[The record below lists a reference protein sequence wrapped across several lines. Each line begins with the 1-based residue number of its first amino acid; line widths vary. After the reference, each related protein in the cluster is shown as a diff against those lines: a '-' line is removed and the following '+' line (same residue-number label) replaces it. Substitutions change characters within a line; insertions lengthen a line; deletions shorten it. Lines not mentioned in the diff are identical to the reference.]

1 MVNGVT
7 SGSTFDIPGNGLDA
21 LRAVR
26 GRMADLGDTLS
37 DINAIGGAATERQTR
52 RIASA
57 MLRFMPTVTVVG
69 QIKSGKTTL
78 VNALAGKTDLL
89 PVDVNPWTSAV
100 TSINLNAR
108 RRTGE
113 PAARFELFDGDEWDR
128 LVKNGG
134 RMGELIGRAGAEK
147 EMERLQAQI
156 EKMRQATKARLGRK
170 FELLLGQTHD
180 YETFDTEILRR
191 YICVGDDFD
200 TGEGGSQQGQFADIT
215 KSANLYLDAP
225 HIPIGMCLRDTPG
238 VNDTFMMREQVTIKA
253 IRDSELCVVV
263 LSAHQAL
270 STADLGL
277 MRLISTLRDR
287 QVVLFVNRIDELA
300 DPATQVEE
308 IRQSI
313 ISTLSEHDLGYEP
326 SIVFGSGYWA
336 NAALQGGMVDGAPPQ
351 GLDVLE
357 ALVGDVSTD
366 LPWKLWAASG
376 APELFYEIGARIEEG
391 AAARMQKDLRKKA
404 LNIVSGLRMSTEA
417 VAVRS
422 EDQGGPTIPM
432 EELVPRLA
440 QIEAAATEEL
450 KAELDKI
457 FDTFVGSIDR
467 ANSRFIARAIEA
479 LIGHLE
485 KVGEDV
491 VWNYSPNGLRMLLR
505 KAQFVMQRS
514 FEASTA
520 MVFEGA
526 ARRVGMLYAEALGAQ
541 AGDIVMAPASV
552 PDLPPPVTLAQTI
565 ALDVKTSWWKSWWRG
580 KKGYAAYA
588 KSFHDLIAAEIAPI
602 IETVRV
608 QQVQEIQDAANAR
621 LKEFFSE
628 QKLVAKDVAS
638 RGPEILAKGD
648 DKSAMFEL
656 IVEELG
662 VGDVTASAA

>member
-1 MVNGVT
+1 MVDGVT
-7 SGSTFDIPGNGLDA
+7 GRVSPTKPQGFSIPGRGLDA
-21 LRAVR
+21 FNRVR
-26 GRMADLGDTLS
+26 RRKAERSGTLS
-37 DINAIGGAATERQTR
+37 DLSAIGG
-52 RIASA
+52 
-57 MLRFMPTVTVVG
+57 
-69 QIKSGKTTL
+69 TT
-78 VNALAGKTDLL
+78 
-89 PVDVNPWTSAV
+89 
-100 TSINLNAR
+100 AR
-108 RRTGE
+108 RGKDE
-113 PAARFELFDGDEWDR
+113 PAARCELFDADEWDR

-147 EMERLQAQI
+147 EMARLQAQI

-200 TGEGGSQQGQFADIT
+200 DGEGESSQGQFADIT
-215 KSANLYLDAP
+215 KSANLYVDAP
-225 HIPIGMCLRDTPG
+225 HFPIGVCLRDTPG

-277 MRLISTLRDR
+277 MRLISTLRDG
-287 QVVLFVNRIDELA
+287 QVVLFVNRIDELP
-300 DPATQVEE
+300 DPAAQVEE
-308 IRQSI
+308 IRASI
-313 ISTLSEHDLGYEP
+313 IATLAEHDLGYEP

-336 NAALQGGMVDGAPPQ
+336 NAALQGGRIDGEPPA
-351 GLDVLE
+351 GLDALQS
-357 ALVGDVSTD
+357 LVGDITKD
-366 LPWKLWAASG
+366 FTWKLWAASG
-376 APELFYEIGARIEEG
+376 LPELYHEIGERIEEG

-404 LNIVSGLRMSTEA
+404 LNIVSGLRMSA
-417 VAVRS
+417 DAMSVKA
-422 EDQGGPTIPM
+422 EDRGAPTVQM
-432 EELVPRLA
+432 DEVVPRLA
-440 QIEAAATEEL
+440 QIEAEATKEL
-450 KAELDKI
+450 NEELDKI
-457 FDTFVGSIDR
+457 FNNFVGSIDR
-467 ANSRFIARAIEA
+467 ANSRFIARAIDA
-479 LIGHLE
+479 LVVHLE
-485 KVGEDV
+485 KMGEDV

-520 MVFEGA
+520 MVYEAA
-526 ARRVGMLYAEALGAQ
+526 AREVGTLYADALGAE

-608 QQVQEIQDAANAR
+608 QQVEEIRETANKR
-621 LKEFFSE
+621 LKEFFAE
-628 QKLVAKDVAS
+628 QKLVAQDVAT
-638 RGPEILAKGD
+638 RGATMLSSKGE
-648 DKSAMFEL
+648 DKSEMLAL

-662 VGDVTASAA
+662 VTDVTASAA